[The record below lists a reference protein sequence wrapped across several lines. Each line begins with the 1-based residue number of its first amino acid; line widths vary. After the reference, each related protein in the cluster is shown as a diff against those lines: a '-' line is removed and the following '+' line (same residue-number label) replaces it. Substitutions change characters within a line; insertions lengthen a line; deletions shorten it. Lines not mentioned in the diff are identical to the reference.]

1 MNRLSA
7 LRQQEV
13 EMMNKNYLVTFIFAI
28 MLTACG
34 QEATDVATED
44 AAEAAVEAA
53 AEDLA
58 ETTATL
64 ALPRTDSIDGAN
76 VFFISPTDG
85 EIVTNPFVVEFGIS
99 GMGLVKAGDD
109 KPGSGH
115 HHLII
120 DAEPPDLSMPIPA
133 NEHYIHFGDASAS
146 TELTLEPGSHTL
158 QLLLGDFLHI
168 PHDPP
173 VLSTTITVVVE

>member
-1 MNRLSA
+1 
-7 LRQQEV
+7 
-13 EMMNKNYLVTFIFAI
+13 MNKNYLVIFIFTI

-34 QEATDVATED
+34 PEPTEVATED
-44 AAEAAVEAA
+44 AAEAV

-58 ETTATL
+58 VATS
-64 ALPRTDSIDGAN
+64 AVTLPRTDSIDGAS
-76 VFFISPTDG
+76 VFFISPKDG
-85 EIVTNPFVVEFGIS
+85 ETVTNPFLVEFGIS
-99 GMGLVKAGDD
+99 GMDVVKAGDSQ
-109 KPGSGH
+109 PGTGH

-120 DAEPPDLSMPIPA
+120 DAEPPDLSMPVPA
-133 NEHYIHFGDASAS
+133 DEHYIHYGDASTS

-173 VLSTTITVVVE
+173 VLSTTITIVVE

>member
-1 MNRLSA
+1 
-7 LRQQEV
+7 
-13 EMMNKNYLVTFIFAI
+13 MNKNYLVTLIFTI

-34 QEATDVATED
+34 QETADVATED
-44 AAEAAVEAA
+44 SAEAAEVAEAAEAAVEAV
-53 AEDLA
+53 AEDRSV
-58 ETTATL
+58 ATSAA
-64 ALPRTDSIDGAN
+64 ALPRTDSIEGAS

-85 EIVTNPFVVEFGIS
+85 ETVTNPFVVEFGIS
-99 GMGLVKAGDD
+99 GMELVKAGDNQA
-109 KPGSGH
+109 GSGH

-120 DAEPPDLSMPIPA
+120 DAGPPDLSMPIPA

-173 VLSTTITVVVE
+173 VLSTTITIVVE

>member
-1 MNRLSA
+1 
-7 LRQQEV
+7 
-13 EMMNKNYLVTFIFAI
+13 MNKNYLITLIFTI

-44 AAEAAVEAA
+44 TADATVEAVA
-53 AEDLA
+53 DDLA
-58 ETTATL
+58 VATSAA
-64 ALPRTDSIDGAN
+64 ALPRTDSIEGAS

-85 EIVTNPFVVEFGIS
+85 ETVTNPFVVEFGIS
-99 GMGLVKAGDD
+99 AMKLVKAGDNQA
-109 KPGSGH
+109 GSGH

-120 DAEPPDLSMPIPA
+120 DAGPPDLSMPIPA
-133 NEHYIHFGDASAS
+133 DEHYMHFGDASTS

-173 VLSTTITVVVE
+173 VLSTTITIIVE

>member
-1 MNRLSA
+1 
-7 LRQQEV
+7 
-13 EMMNKNYLVTFIFAI
+13 MNKNYLVTIIFTI

-34 QEATDVATED
+34 PEPTEVATED
-44 AAEAAVEAA
+44 TAEAA

-58 ETTATL
+58 VATA
-64 ALPRTDSIDGAN
+64 AVAMPRTDSIDGAS

-85 EIVTNPFVVEFGIS
+85 ETVTSPFVVEFGIS
-99 GMGLVKAGDD
+99 GMDLVKAGDNQ
-109 KPGSGH
+109 PGSGH

-120 DAEPPDLSMPIPA
+120 DAGPPDLSMPIPA
-133 NEHYIHFGDASAS
+133 NEHYSHFGDASTS
-146 TELTLEPGSHTL
+146 TELTLQPGPHTL

-173 VLSTTITVVVE
+173 VLSTTITIIVE

>member
-1 MNRLSA
+1 
-7 LRQQEV
+7 
-13 EMMNKNYLVTFIFAI
+13 MNKNYLVTLIFTI

-34 QEATDVATED
+34 QETADVATED
-44 AAEAAVEAA
+44 SAEAAEAAVEAV
-53 AEDLA
+53 AEDRSV
-58 ETTATL
+58 ATSAA
-64 ALPRTDSIDGAN
+64 ALPRTDSIEGAS

-85 EIVTNPFVVEFGIS
+85 ETVTNPFVVEFGIS
-99 GMGLVKAGDD
+99 GMELVKAGDNQA
-109 KPGSGH
+109 GSGH

-120 DAEPPDLSMPIPA
+120 DAGPPDLSMPIPA

-168 PHDPP
+168 PHDPT
-173 VLSTTITVVVE
+173 VLSTTITIIVE

>member
-1 MNRLSA
+1 
-7 LRQQEV
+7 
-13 EMMNKNYLVTFIFAI
+13 MNKNYLITLVFTI

-34 QEATDVATED
+34 QEATDVATE
-44 AAEAAVEAA
+44 EAADATVEAVA
-53 AEDLA
+53 DDLA
-58 ETTATL
+58 VATSAA
-64 ALPRTDSIDGAN
+64 ALPRTDSIEGAS

-85 EIVTNPFVVEFGIS
+85 ETVTNPFVVEFGIS
-99 GMGLVKAGDD
+99 AMELVKAGDNQA
-109 KPGSGH
+109 GSGH

-120 DAEPPDLSMPIPA
+120 DAGPPDLSMPIPA
-133 NEHYIHFGDASAS
+133 DEHYIHFGDASAS

-173 VLSTTITVVVE
+173 VLSTTITIIVE